1 MAARIPP
8 HTEDGGRSAAPA
20 PYARLLTARPADGL
34 PGVND
39 AVLFRVRQFVRRHL
53 SDPGLSPEG
62 IARAQG
68 ISARHLHRLFEGEG
82 RTLCQWI
89 REQRLEGCRRALL
102 AAPADSLSVG
112 LIARRWGFTS
122 PGQLS
127 RAFRGAYGLSPT
139 DWLANERARRAAGER
154 P

>member
-1 MAARIPP
+1 MAVRIPP
-8 HTEDGGRSAAPA
+8 PMEDGGRSAASTPH
-20 PYARLLTARPADGL
+20 ARPTATRPTDEL
-34 PGVND
+34 SGVND

-53 SDPGLSPEG
+53 SDPGLTPEG
-62 IARAQG
+62 VARAQG
-68 ISARHLHRLFEGEG
+68 ISVRYLHRLFEGEG
-82 RTLCQWI
+82 RTLCEWI

-102 AAPADSLSVG
+102 ATPAHSLSVG

-139 DWLANERARRAAGER
+139 DWLVNERARRAAGER
-154 P
+154 Q

>member
-8 HTEDGGRSAAPA
+8 HTPDGGRSTASTPPVRPPA
-20 PYARLLTARPADGL
+20 TRSAGEL

-62 IARAQG
+62 IARAHG
-68 ISARHLHRLFEGEG
+68 VSARYLHRLFEGEG
-82 RTLCQWI
+82 RTLYQWI

-102 AAPADSLSVG
+102 ATPADSLSVG

-127 RAFRGAYGLSPT
+127 RAFHGAYGLSPT
-139 DWLANERARRAAGER
+139 DWLADERARRAAGER
-154 P
+154 Q